1 MTKMLYQGH
10 GSYRLSADDGTVI
23 YVDPALGE
31 GYDVP
36 ADLIIVTHEHPDHT
50 LRLPDIAR
58 AQDCVELHARDFVV
72 GSERKT
78 LEACGIKMTS
88 VLACNKYHDPAE
100 CMGVVL
106 EFDGLRFYAAG
117 DTSTTDDMRSGR
129 LAAMGL
135 DYATFPADGFYNM
148 DVPEACAC
156 AMLVAAKHSIPMH
169 LVPVHDINAAVLFDD
184 EKAAAFDGP
193 GKLVLQ
199 PGEEIEL

>member
-1 MTKMLYQGH
+1 MTTMLYQGH
-10 GSYRLSADDGTVI
+10 GSYRLTADDGTVI
-23 YVDPALGE
+23 YIDPALGE

-36 ADLIIVTHEHPDHT
+36 ADLVIVTHEHPDHT

-58 AQDCVELHARDFVV
+58 AQGCVELHARDFVV
-72 GSERKT
+72 DGEHKT
-78 LEACGIKMTS
+78 LEVCGIKMTS
-88 VLACNKYHDPAE
+88 ALACNKYHDPAE

-117 DTSTTDDMRSGR
+117 DTSTTDDMRSGK

-156 AMLVAAKHSIPMH
+156 AKLVAAKHSIPMH
-169 LVPVHDINAAVLFDD
+169 LVPVHDINDAVLFDD

-193 GKLVLQ
+193 GKLVLH
-199 PGEEIEL
+199 PWEEVQL

>member
-1 MTKMLYQGH
+1 MAKMLYQGH
-10 GSYRLSADDGTVI
+10 GSYRLTADDGTVF

-36 ADLIIVTHEHPDHT
+36 ANLIIVTHEHPDHT
-50 LRLPDIAR
+50 LRLTDVAR
-58 AQDCVELHARDFVV
+58 TQGCVELHARDFIVD
-72 GSERKT
+72 GEHKT

-148 DVPEACAC
+148 DIPEASKCAK
-156 AMLVAAKHSIPMH
+156 LVAAKHSIPMH
-169 LVPVHDINAAVLFDD
+169 LVPVHDINKAVLFDED
-184 EKAAAFDGP
+184 KAAAFDGP
-193 GKLVLQ
+193 GKLVLT
-199 PGEEIEL
+199 PGQEVEL